1 MNPETLYVVGQRRD
15 GSYETF
21 TLIVP
26 DGERVDAAGQ
36 ARADRRLTYIHC
48 SRPKP
53 RQARST
59 AASREVAL

>member
-1 MNPETLYVVGQRRD
+1 MNPEALYVVGQRRD

-26 DGERVDAAGQ
+26 DGEGLDAA
-36 ARADRRLTYIHC
+36 AEACASRRLTYIHC

-53 RQARST
+53 RPSRSSAT
-59 AASREVAL
+59 REVAP